1 MICWP
6 RLIPR
11 RPMSIPNKLIVRRSH
26 VVPRFYLR
34 GFCESLTDR
43 LWVGDIRLQKC
54 FCANITNVA
63 VEKDFYASEAGI
75 HEDDLEHRLSKI
87 ESEAAPKLKEFTLS
101 VADISPELGR
111 FIAWLAARVTW
122 LRRATDE
129 QFPAFVLANQQSLQ
143 KLVGVSETCPFEFE
157 HAISGKRERISLAA
171 ALERINDKGW
181 RLRVTQDQH
190 LDVIRLQAHLFRSEH
205 FPRMRWVRASAPYG
219 HRFVTSDRPVSWD
232 IMGAGVGD
240 YPAALRD
247 PLAELIVPIT
257 ADFALVAGHDRS
269 AILARTWQVDE
280 INQRT
285 AAAAERFIY
294 GSTEQDVSALLRL
307 RSRDRLQ

>member
-1 MICWP
+1 
-6 RLIPR
+6 
-11 RPMSIPNKLIVRRSH
+11 MSIPNKPTVRRSH

-34 GFCESLTDR
+34 GFCEPLTDR

-54 FCANITNVA
+54 YCANITNVA
-63 VEKDFYASEAGI
+63 VEKDFYASEAGA

-87 ESEAAPKLKEFTLS
+87 ESEAAPKLKEFTLN
-101 VADISPELGR
+101 VADVSPELGR

-122 LRRATDE
+122 LRRVTEE
-129 QFPAFVLANQQSLQ
+129 QFPAFVSANQQSLQ
-143 KLVGVSETCPFEFE
+143 KLAVSETRPFEFE
-157 HAISGKRERISLAA
+157 HEMSGKRERLSLAD
-171 ALERINDKGW
+171 ALARINDKSW

-190 LDVIRLQAHLFRSEH
+190 LDAIRLQAHLFLSEH
-205 FPRMRWVRASAPYG
+205 FPRMKWVRASAPYG
-219 HRFVTSDRPVSWD
+219 YRFVTSDRPVSWD

-240 YPAALRD
+240 YAAALRH
-247 PLAELIVPIT
+247 PLAELTLPMT
-257 ADFALVAGHDRS
+257 AAFALVAGHDHS
-269 AILARTWQVDE
+269 AILARPWQVDE

-294 GSTEQDVSALLRL
+294 GPTEEDVSALIRL